1 MFWNLLL
8 IASGSL
14 VCSVAVNG
22 IILPQQF
29 FGAGFTGVAIIIHYP
44 VPPLPMGGLYLLL
57 NIPVFALGWLYVG
70 RRFKDSRWVNT
81 REYVGGKEKHTIIF

>member
-22 IILPQQF
+22 ILLPQQF

-44 VPPLPMGGLYLLL
+44 VPPLPMGGPL
-57 NIPVFALGWLYVG
+57 PPSEH
-70 RRFKDSRWVNT
+70 SRVRPGVAVCGT
-81 REYVGGKEKHTIIF
+81 SVQR